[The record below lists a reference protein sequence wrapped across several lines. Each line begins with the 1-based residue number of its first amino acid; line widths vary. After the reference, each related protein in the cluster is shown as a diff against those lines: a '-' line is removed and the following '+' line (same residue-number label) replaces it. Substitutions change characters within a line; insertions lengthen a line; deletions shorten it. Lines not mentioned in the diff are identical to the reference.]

1 MIDKFKLRDKIE
13 LFLFEN
19 SWLNFEGA
27 DCSEIAEDLRD
38 FLKKF
43 NIHST
48 LVKIYVKGRENSVCL
63 NIIQNGKI
71 ETFTYHYVLLCNNFI
86 FDIKDLKYFI
96 SYGEYVEYIANRNL
110 MDFFGIGLTSCTL
123 LFFTNYFVMRR
134 L

>member
-1 MIDKFKLRDKIE
+1 MIDKFNLRDKIE

-19 SWLNFEGA
+19 SWLNFEGV

-96 SYGEYVEYIANRNL
+96 SYGEYVEYIANLN
-110 MDFFGIGLTSCTL
+110 IGLDI
-123 LFFTNYFVMRR
+123 VWEME
-134 L
+134 